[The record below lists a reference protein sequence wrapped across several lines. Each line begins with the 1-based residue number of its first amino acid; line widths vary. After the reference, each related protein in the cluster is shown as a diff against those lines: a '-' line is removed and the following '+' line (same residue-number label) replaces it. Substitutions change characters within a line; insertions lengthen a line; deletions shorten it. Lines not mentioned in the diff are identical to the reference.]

1 MTGALAG
8 SMGSET
14 ICGEFGFLADA
25 FGGGGGADGRLAIRG
40 IPVEDTT
47 KVVLT
52 LTGSSLA
59 RAGALAAAFLA
70 VTTLGAGKDL
80 LAGGAVFTAILMT
93 GFEPLAGGEVGVLL
107 TTTKGS
113 FFVAVFFVGAFFA
126 ARTDFLAGAADFFT
140 GGFLAPAVVFLAG
153 AIGFLALTGRW
164 IAFLAFGT
172 GFLVTGLA
180 IFLTAAFAAFGTA
193 VLAMTFFLIAA
204 FGVAL
209 TVLVFDLDVLLLLTG
224 FSSSI
229 CEVLASLS
237 LRRPQCVLS

>member
-14 ICGEFGFLADA
+14 ICGELGFLADA

-180 IFLTAAFAAFGTA
+180 LFLLAFFVGFGAVFLAISFCLMLIFGL
-193 VLAMTFFLIAA
+193 
-204 FGVAL
+204 AL
-209 TVLVFDLDVLLLLTG
+209 TG
-224 FSSSI
+224 
-229 CEVLASLS
+229 
-237 LRRPQCVLS
+237 